1 MRKEIEGG
9 GRCVVVVELV
19 SSSLHRVKTLGEREH
34 NWEAWSCFCIIY
46 HSKKTRFFLTLFPF
60 PFTCSSQLTMAIV
73 VPLGSILFY
82 ISSFSIKFRIQKPTT
97 PLQNQK
103 RPCTFQS
110 QKHESTRRPSN
121 PRCPLLELSKPFPIA
136 PTPTYTYTYYLARG
150 TMLQH
155 EEGFD
160 TRNLLYKWCL
170 L

>member
-1 MRKEIEGG
+1 MCSGGWIGFQFTTQSKNSRGKGTQLRSLILFLHYLPFKENSF
-9 GRCVVVVELV
+9 L
-19 SSSLHRVKTLGEREH
+19 S
-34 NWEAWSCFCIIY
+34 
-46 HSKKTRFFLTLFPF
+46 LTLFPF

-103 RPCTFQS
+103 RLCTFQS